1 MSKMEPKRT
10 DPNGPKRAKK
20 ASNKKSKQKNSNP
33 NQKDY

>member
-1 MSKMEPKRT
+1 MEPKRT

-20 ASNKKSKQKNSNP
+20 GSNKKWKQNNSKP